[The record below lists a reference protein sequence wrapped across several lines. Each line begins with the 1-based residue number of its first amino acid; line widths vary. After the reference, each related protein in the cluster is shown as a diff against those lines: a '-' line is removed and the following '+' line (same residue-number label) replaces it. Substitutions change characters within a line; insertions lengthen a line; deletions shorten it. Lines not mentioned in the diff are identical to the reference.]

1 MATKYKWIKL
11 KDVLGETYEYE
22 DCEMKETFLTLIIFF
37 KAPVGVVKKMFFK
50 NSLVN
55 FEFIKDTSGKE

>member
-1 MATKYKWIKL
+1 MTGKYRWIKI

-22 DCEMKETFLTLIIFF
+22 DCEMRETFLTIIIFF

-50 NSLVN
+50 NSLVS
-55 FEFIKDTSGKE
+55 FEFIKDDRKE